1 MASPGY
7 HDIQAGAEI
16 APRQYQVT
24 RRDLVRYA
32 GASGDFNVIHW
43 NERIAK
49 SVGLPDVIAHGMLT
63 MALAGRFLT
72 EWAGD
77 PAAVTEFG
85 VRFSAPVVV
94 PDDDKGALVEITGVV
109 TGKLDGNQVTVDVT
123 ARSGDTKVLTRAHA
137 VVRLPT
143 VLPRGTTPWNPRRM
157 RLADYTTVRLGG
169 PARGFVR
176 AGTEEELIE
185 AVRAADAA
193 GEPVLILGG
202 GSNLV
207 VSDEGFDGTV
217 IQVAT
222 RGVSRDGGPGVL
234 TVAAGEDWDAVVARS
249 VAEGLAG
256 LECLSGIPGLA
267 GATPIQ
273 NVGAYG
279 QEVSETITRVRVYDR
294 VTGDVLEMPNG
305 LCGFGYRTSRFRGA
319 DRFVVL
325 SVTFDLAVQVLSAPV
340 RYAELAAALGV
351 PPGGQAESAE
361 ARAAVIELRQRK
373 GMVIDPAD
381 PDTRSVGSFF
391 VNPVL
396 DAPALA
402 AVEAAARARCGP
414 GSRVPRFEVEGSGD
428 GLVKVPAAWLIER
441 AGFGKGYNPGDGARI
456 SAKHTLALVNAGSAS
471 TAALLAL
478 AREIRDGVRDA
489 FGVSL
494 TPEPVLVGVT
504 L

>member
-1 MASPGY
+1 
-7 HDIQAGAEI
+7 
-16 APRQYQVT
+16 
-24 RRDLVRYA
+24 
-32 GASGDFNVIHW
+32 
-43 NERIAK
+43 
-49 SVGLPDVIAHGMLT
+49 
-63 MALAGRFLT
+63 
-72 EWAGD
+72 
-77 PAAVTEFG
+77 
-85 VRFSAPVVV
+85 
-94 PDDDKGALVEITGVV
+94 
-109 TGKLDGNQVTVDVT
+109 
-123 ARSGDTKVLTRAHA
+123 
-137 VVRLPT
+137 
-143 VLPRGTTPWNPRRM
+143 M
-157 RLADYTTVRLGG
+157 RLADYTTLRLGG

-176 AGTEEELIE
+176 AGTEDELID
-185 AVRAADAA
+185 AVRSADAD
-193 GEPVLILGG
+193 GTPVLILGG

-207 VSDEGFDGTV
+207 VSDDGFDGTV

-256 LECLSGIPGLA
+256 LECLSGIPGLT

-279 QEVSETITRVRVYDR
+279 QEVSETITAVRVYDR
-294 VTGDVLEMPNG
+294 VTGDVLDIPNG
-305 LCGFGYRTSRFRGA
+305 RCDFGYRTSRFRGA
-319 DRFVVL
+319 GRFVVL
-325 SVTFDLAVQVLSAPV
+325 GVTFELAVQVLSAPV

-351 PPGGQAESAE
+351 PVGGQAESAE

-381 PDTRSVGSFF
+381 ADTRSVGSFF

-396 DAPALA
+396 DASALA
-402 AVEAAARARCGP
+402 AVEAAARSRCGP
-414 GSRVPRFEVEGSGD
+414 QTRVPHFAAAD
-428 GLVKVPAAWLIER
+428 GLVKVPAAWLIEH

-456 SAKHTLALVNAGSAS
+456 SAKHTLALVNAGTAS

-494 TPEPVLVGVT
+494 APEPVLVGVS

>member
-1 MASPGY
+1 M
-7 HDIQAGAEI
+7 
-16 APRQYQVT
+16 
-24 RRDLVRYA
+24 
-32 GASGDFNVIHW
+32 
-43 NERIAK
+43 
-49 SVGLPDVIAHGMLT
+49 
-63 MALAGRFLT
+63 
-72 EWAGD
+72 
-77 PAAVTEFG
+77 
-85 VRFSAPVVV
+85 
-94 PDDDKGALVEITGVV
+94 
-109 TGKLDGNQVTVDVT
+109 
-123 ARSGDTKVLTRAHA
+123 
-137 VVRLPT
+137 
-143 VLPRGTTPWNPRRM
+143 
-157 RLADYTTVRLGG
+157 
-169 PARGFVR
+169 
-176 AGTEEELIE
+176 
-185 AVRAADAA
+185 RAADAA
-193 GEPVLILGG
+193 GERVLILGG

-279 QEVSETITRVRVYDR
+279 QEVAETIIRVRVYDR
-294 VTGDVLEMPNG
+294 VTGDVLEMPNE

-396 DAPALA
+396 DAAALA

-414 GSRVPRFEVEGSGD
+414 GSRVPRFEVGD

-456 SAKHTLALVNAGSAS
+456 SAKHTLALVNAGTAS

-494 TPEPVLVGVT
+494 APEPVLVGVT

>member
-1 MASPGY
+1 
-7 HDIQAGAEI
+7 
-16 APRQYQVT
+16 V
-24 RRDLVRYA
+24 
-32 GASGDFNVIHW
+32 
-43 NERIAK
+43 K
-49 SVGLPDVIAHGMLT
+49 
-63 MALAGRFLT
+63 
-72 EWAGD
+72 
-77 PAAVTEFG
+77 
-85 VRFSAPVVV
+85 
-94 PDDDKGALVEITGVV
+94 
-109 TGKLDGNQVTVDVT
+109 
-123 ARSGDTKVLTRAHA
+123 
-137 VVRLPT
+137 
-143 VLPRGTTPWNPRRM
+143 
-157 RLADYTTVRLGG
+157 LADYTTVRLGG
-169 PARGFVR
+169 PARAFVR
-176 AGTEEELIE
+176 AETEHELID
-185 AVRAADAA
+185 AVRSADAA

-222 RGVSRDGGPGVL
+222 RGVTRDAGPGVL
-234 TVAAGEDWDAVVARS
+234 TVAAGEEWDAVVARA

-279 QEVSETITRVRVYDR
+279 QEVAETITAVRVYDR
-294 VTGDVLEMPNG
+294 VTADVRQMPNE
-305 LCGFGYRTSRFRGA
+305 LCGFAYRTSRFRGS

-351 PPGGQAESAE
+351 TPGGQVESAE
-361 ARAAVIELRQRK
+361 AREAVIELRQRK

-396 DAPALA
+396 DASALA
-402 AVEAAARARCGP
+402 AVEAAARARGGP
-414 GSRVPRFEVEGSGD
+414 GTRVPRFEAGD
-428 GLVKVPAAWLIER
+428 GLVKVPAAWLIEQ

-456 SAKHTLALVNAGSAS
+456 SAKHTLALVNAGTAS

-478 AREIRDGVRDA
+478 ARQIRDGVRDT

-494 TPEPVLVGVT
+494 APEPVLVGVALLARSGHGRLSRGGPRWRRSAAGPSRMPSRPSPRSSPET
-504 L
+504 TTSRSI

>member
-1 MASPGY
+1 M
-7 HDIQAGAEI
+7 
-16 APRQYQVT
+16 
-24 RRDLVRYA
+24 
-32 GASGDFNVIHW
+32 
-43 NERIAK
+43 K
-49 SVGLPDVIAHGMLT
+49 
-63 MALAGRFLT
+63 
-72 EWAGD
+72 
-77 PAAVTEFG
+77 
-85 VRFSAPVVV
+85 
-94 PDDDKGALVEITGVV
+94 
-109 TGKLDGNQVTVDVT
+109 
-123 ARSGDTKVLTRAHA
+123 
-137 VVRLPT
+137 
-143 VLPRGTTPWNPRRM
+143 
-157 RLADYTTVRLGG
+157 LADYTTVRLGG
-169 PARGFVR
+169 PARDFAR
-176 AGTEEELIE
+176 AGTETELIE
-185 AVRAADAA
+185 AVRAADAR

-207 VSDEGFDGTV
+207 VADEGFDGTV

-222 RGVSRDGGPGVL
+222 RGVSRGAGPGPGMGAV
-234 TVAAGEDWDAVVARS
+234 TVAAGEDWDAVVART

-279 QEVSETITRVRVYDR
+279 QEVSQTITRVRVYDR
-294 VTGDVLEMPNG
+294 KVSEILDISSGQ
-305 LCGFGYRTSRFRGA
+305 CGFGYRTSRFRGT

-325 SVTFDLAVQVLSAPV
+325 SVTFGLAVQVRSTPV

-351 PPGGQAESAE
+351 SAGDQVESTE
-361 ARAAVIELRQRK
+361 ARSAVIELRQRK

-396 DAPALA
+396 DRAAMA
-402 AVEAAARARCGP
+402 AVQAAARARCGADT
-414 GSRVPRFEVEGSGD
+414 RVPGFEVAGSGD

-456 SAKHTLALVNAGSAS
+456 SSKHTLALVNSGSAS
-471 TAALLAL
+471 TAGLMAL
-478 AREIRDGVRDA
+478 AREIRDGVRDT

-494 TPEPVLVGVT
+494 APEPVLVGVT